1 MKKSIG
7 LLMFAAAF
15 FTAVSAQAASMQII
29 TFTASASVAAV
40 NSFTAVTHNMATD
53 AAVGTTFSFGAQTNG
68 GGHYAGT
75 PVECLDINVT
85 DNAPLWKMQIYS
97 NNYTT
102 APSTAAYGFQYGGLK
117 GTTPAGIAAG
127 DKVSLIWLASSST
140 IVNGPA
146 LGVSPLTVGATSSWT
161 YMKDMMDIDSPPLLV
176 NASFA
181 EAQTAGY
188 CNIAFG
194 GGAIGTSV
202 VTTNSTTGNGVM
214 VALANPGD
222 RFNVYLRGDF
232 SLAAADSYT
241 GTIKVELYHP

>member
-15 FTAVSAQAASMQII
+15 FTAVSAQAVSIQII
-29 TFTASASVAAV
+29 PFTASASVAAV
-40 NSFTAVTHNMATD
+40 NSFTATTHNMSNDTL
-53 AAVGTTFSFGAQTNG
+53 VGTTFSFGAQTNA
-68 GGHYAGT
+68 GGHYAGV

-117 GTTPAGIAAG
+117 GTVGTAYG
-127 DKVSLIWLASSST
+127 DKVSLIWLASTST

-146 LGVSPLTVGATSSWT
+146 IGVSPLTVGATSSWT
-161 YMKDMMDIDSPPLLV
+161 YMKDMMDIDGPGMTG
-176 NASFA
+176 ASFA
-181 EAQTAGY
+181 ESQAAGY

-202 VTTNSTTGNGVM
+202 VTTNSTTGQGAM
-214 VALANPGD
+214 LPLTNPGD

-232 SLAAADSYT
+232 SLAPADSYT